1 MGGRVA
7 LHCAEQGTREES
19 TGAQR
24 GQEHALEEVATGP
37 TLLEFSER
45 RNFPGSGTSM
55 GTKTKRPAF
64 VEG

>member
-45 RNFPGSGTSM
+45 RNFPGLGTSM